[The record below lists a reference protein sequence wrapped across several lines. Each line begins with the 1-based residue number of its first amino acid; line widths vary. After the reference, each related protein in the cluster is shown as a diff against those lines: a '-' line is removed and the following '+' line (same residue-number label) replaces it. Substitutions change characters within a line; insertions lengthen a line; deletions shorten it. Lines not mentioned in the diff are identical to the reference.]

1 MSDVWYCINESDT
14 GDWPTSIWDGL
25 GIPASQIPSTGTSG
39 AAYLYNDIAAQG
51 ASATDEFY
59 SNILTTPAS
68 GTFTH
73 TEYSAFSLVGA
84 ADGTHLA
91 TYEGYLNGIKYGD
104 YTITM
109 EIGTTSSSFSGT
121 IGKASISGSNKQLGI
136 SAGYSGGI
144 TEQTLAIISKQLDVQ
159 AGTSVSFSGTVNKI
173 NLPLE
178 TKPLSVEAGW
188 QGVSGK
194 TSININSTP
203 MAIVVG
209 NILTIVK
216 RDLVLNSKTLSM
228 GITTYPVIPVE
239 RVFGLKQKTN
249 VFILKGK

>member
-59 SNILTTPAS
+59 SNVLTTPAS

-73 TEYSAFSLVGA
+73 NEYSAFSLVGA

-91 TYEGYLNGIKYGD
+91 TYEGYLNGVKYGD

-109 EIGTTSSSFSGT
+109 EIGSNESNTSIAGDLPKLTSSMTVAITAAGYNINIAGSLPKPSS
-121 IGKASISGSNKQLGI
+121 SISMASVVPSYNMNVAGSLPKVN
-136 SAGYSGGI
+136 STMSI
-144 TEQTLAIISKQLDVQ
+144 TV
-159 AGTSVSFSGTVNKI
+159 GNNSVNI
-173 NLPLE
+173 NL
-178 TKPLSVEAGW
+178 AGNLP
-188 QGVSGK
+188 K
-194 TSININSTP
+194 ITSSMSITRTAPSYNIDITSTLP
-203 MAIVVG
+203 
-209 NILTIVK
+209 K
-216 RDLVLNSKTLSM
+216 LNSSLILNSE
-228 GITTYPVIPVE
+228 GLTYHIPKSNMIYLD
-239 RVFGLKQKTN
+239 FSSN
-249 VFILKGK
+249 YNNI